1 MRARGGLVVLRWQAF
16 ERTDQPF
23 RPTGPPAALRDLGR
37 VRIHSGRLLNL
48 RNRTSGHCLPFA
60 RANALTPALKDWFGR
75 VQYE

>member
-1 MRARGGLVVLRWQAF
+1 
-16 ERTDQPF
+16 
-23 RPTGPPAALRDLGR
+23 
-37 VRIHSGRLLNL
+37 LLNV